1 MDFLILELLDE
12 QFNIEVSK
20 SYIRLRRPKGLSPF
34 GNPIGEALRFKV
46 NLFCPPP
53 PPSRGQ
59 ALRTLTLTNRTG

>member
-34 GNPIGEALRFKV
+34 GNPTGKALYFKV
-46 NLFCPPP
+46 NLP
-53 PPSRGQ
+53 
-59 ALRTLTLTNRTG
+59 